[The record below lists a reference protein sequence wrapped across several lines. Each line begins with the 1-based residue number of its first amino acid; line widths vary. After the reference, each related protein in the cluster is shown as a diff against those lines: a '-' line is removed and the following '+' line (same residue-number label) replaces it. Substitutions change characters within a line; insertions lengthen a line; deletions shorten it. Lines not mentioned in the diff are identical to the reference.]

1 MLTFALGRELAV
13 QDRCTVDKIVEQV
26 EGKDFRFSALVDAI
40 VLSDAF
46 RKTSNEE
53 DQP

>member
-13 QDRCTVDKIVEQV
+13 QDRCTVDKIVEQ
-26 EGKDFRFSALVDAI
+26 GRGDRLSLSALVDAI

-46 RKTSNEE
+46 RKTSSEE